1 MQPDLKPLEFGWFLP
16 TSGDTQAY
24 GVEEETL
31 TTTPEHLSEVVQAAE
46 AAKFDY
52 MLIPVA
58 RYCWEAYISGAFMAA
73 QTSRIA
79 PLIAARP
86 GYMNPVLLAKMI
98 ATFDQMSGG
107 RICVNLIAGQADQ
120 EILSEGISLAKE
132 DRYAIMEEE
141 VSIMKALWTSE
152 DPVYFKGRFHEVNGA
167 IVVPKPLQKPYPK
180 FYLGGGSEEAW
191 EMSAKHSDVHLF
203 WGDLPETIATNIAD
217 IRERAAA
224 YRRRDAIGFGM
235 RLQVICRQTEEEAL
249 EAADKLIRNIPEA
262 AREEL
267 KRYTA
272 SSKANQRV
280 QALVAEKGMWIAPH
294 LWSGLTRFRP
304 GAGIAVVGNPEQC
317 ADTLQQFIDAG
328 CHSFCLSGY
337 LHHEEAERF
346 GKWIRPLLEARN
358 PGRFEPAPRELRE
371 RKPQPVRK
379 SAHIY

>member
-1 MQPDLKPLEFGWFLP
+1 MKPLEFGWFLP

-24 GVEEETL
+24 GVEEETIS
-31 TTTPEHLSEVVQAAE
+31 TTPEHLSKVVQAAE
-46 AAKFDY
+46 AAEFEY

-98 ATFDQMSGG
+98 STFDQMSGG

-141 VSIMKALWTSE
+141 VTILKQLWTSD

-167 IVVPKPLQKPYPK
+167 IVVPKPLQQPYPK
-180 FYLGGGSEEAW
+180 FYLGGGSDEAW
-191 EMSAKHSDVHLF
+191 NLSARHSDVHLF
-203 WGDLPETIATNIAD
+203 WGDLPERIADNIAE
-217 IRERAAA
+217 IRKRAAA
-224 YRRRDAIGFGM
+224 FGREDAIGFGM
-235 RLQVICRQTEEEAL
+235 RLQMICRETEEEAM

-262 AREEL
+262 AREGL

-272 SSKANQRV
+272 SSKANARV
-280 QALVAEKGMWIAPH
+280 QELAAEKGMWIAPH

-317 ADTLQQFIDAG
+317 AATLQQFIDAG

-337 LHHEEAERF
+337 LHHQEAERF
-346 GKWIRPLLEARN
+346 GKWVRPILKTQN
-358 PGRFEPAPRELRE
+358 PDRFNGGGRELRE
-371 RKPQPVRK
+371 RKPQAVRK
-379 SAHIY
+379 LAHIY